1 MTEALAIILML
12 GGAFFLT
19 ASSVGLI
26 RLPDFYAR
34 THATGKAETLGS
46 VLILAGLIVL
56 SGWSHTSIKLLLVL
70 LFVGVANPTATH
82 AVLTAALGSG
92 LDLWT
97 RHRPSP
103 GLAPGGKEDREKG
116 HDMAT

>member
-1 MTEALAIILML
+1 MMEVLAIVLMV

-19 ASSVGLI
+19 AASVGLI

-34 THATGKAETLGS
+34 SHATGKAETLGA
-46 VLILAGLIVL
+46 VLILAGLIVYG
-56 SGWSHTSIKLLLVL
+56 GWTHGSIKLVLVL
-70 LFVGVANPTATH
+70 LFVALANPTATH

-97 RHRPSP
+97 RNRPIT
-103 GLAPGGKEDREKG
+103 GQEQNEEKG
-116 HDMAT
+116 RETEHGVAT